1 MTEQIAAV
9 AETPAPDDEMGALF
23 DKLTADGI
31 DEEQPE
37 VEAPESEDAAPEPV
51 AETVPEPVEAPAD
64 LPAGIKA
71 KWADMP
77 EEARDAVLSS
87 HRDMSRKMADQGRI
101 VQAAKPIY
109 DVLVQA
115 VQDIPTMANMTPAQ
129 IANDVFQ
136 MAKIQGELARDPVK
150 TILGIA
156 QQYGAIDGMRA
167 ALAGKAP
174 DQSQQNTI
182 AMQQEIRRLQA
193 QVQQF
198 ADPALIERRISA
210 TMATKDVEGVVASY
224 AASKPFWA
232 EAESAIPAMIPLAKA
247 RLGDE
252 ASHKDILDAAYD
264 MAIHADPALRAKAT
278 TAATAPVVAD
288 PARVAAQVRAKSVN
302 VTSRPAGDKPLTDH
316 QVYSRIW
323 DKHAS

>member
-1 MTEQIAAV
+1 
-9 AETPAPDDEMGALF
+9 
-23 DKLTADGI
+23 
-31 DEEQPE
+31 
-37 VEAPESEDAAPEPV
+37 
-51 AETVPEPVEAPAD
+51 VEAPAD

-129 IANDVFQ
+129 IASDVFA
-136 MAKIQGELARDPVK
+136 MAKIQGEMARDPVK
-150 TILGIA
+150 TLMGIA
-156 QQYGAIDGMRA
+156 QQYGAVDGMRA

-174 DQSQQNTI
+174 EPSQQNAI

-193 QVQQF
+193 QVQQIT
-198 ADPALIERRISA
+198 DPALIDQRISA

-247 RLGDE
+247 RLGDG

-278 TAATAPVVAD
+278 AAAPAPVVAD
-288 PARVAAQVRAKSVN
+288 PARVAAAAKAKSVN
-302 VTSRPAGDKPLTDH
+302 VTSRPPTGAPLTDQ